1 MTLAETGPAKRKIIK
16 TALSDKIFDL
26 VNYILLALALIA
38 VLYPLYF
45 MCIASISEPNALYQG
60 RVILLPKDITWL
72 GYQRIFSNAVIFRSY
87 LNSIIYT
94 IAGVLVSLIL
104 TIPTAFALSRPELPG
119 RSVIIKLM
127 IFTMYFYGGMI
138 PLYIVVR
145 NFHLLNTMWALILPT
160 AIVTYNLI
168 VARSFYVSMIPSE
181 LFEASVLDGCNYTKF
196 FFYIVLPLSK
206 AIIAVMILFYATK
219 MWNGFMDALI
229 YLNSERKFPLQL
241 VLRNIL
247 LQSQALALLDDSTAV
262 AEQQKATELIK
273 YAVVVAASLPMLCLY
288 PFIQKYF
295 VSGVMIGAV
304 KG

>member
-1 MTLAETGPAKRKIIK
+1 
-16 TALSDKIFDL
+16 
-26 VNYILLALALIA
+26 
-38 VLYPLYF
+38 
-45 MCIASISEPNALYQG
+45 
-60 RVILLPKDITWL
+60 
-72 GYQRIFSNAVIFRSY
+72 
-87 LNSIIYT
+87 
-94 IAGVLVSLIL
+94 
-104 TIPTAFALSRPELPG
+104 
-119 RSVIIKLM
+119 M
-127 IFTMYFYGGMI
+127 IFTMYFYGGMV

-145 NFHLLNTMWALILPT
+145 GFRLLNTMWALILPT

-168 VARSFYVSMIPSE
+168 VARSFYISMIPGE

-196 FFYIVLPLSK
+196 FFYIALPLSK
-206 AIIAVMILFYATK
+206 AIIAVMVLFYATK

-229 YLNSERKFPLQL
+229 YLNSENKFPLQL

-273 YAVVVAASLPMLCLY
+273 YGVVVVASLPMLCLY
-288 PFIQKYF
+288 PFIQKHF

>member
-1 MTLAETGPAKRKIIK
+1 MVRKYTGIK
-16 TALSDKIFDL
+16 ASMVDRIYDTS
-26 VNYILLALALIA
+26 VYIVLTLALIA
-38 VLYPLYF
+38 VFYPLYF
-45 MCIASISEPNALYQG
+45 MIIASFSDPNAIYQG
-60 RVILLPKDITWL
+60 RVILLPKDMTLL
-72 GYQRIFSNAVIFRSY
+72 GYQRIFSNALIFRSY

-94 IAGVLVSLIL
+94 ISGVLVSLIL

-119 RSVIIKLM
+119 RAWIMKLM

-145 NFHLLNTMWALILPT
+145 YLKLLNTMWSLIFPT

-168 VARSFYVSMIPSE
+168 VARAFYIYMIPSE

-196 FFYIVLPLSK
+196 FTYIVLPLSK
-206 AIIAVMILFYATK
+206 SIISVMVLFYATK

-229 YLNSERKFPLQL
+229 YLSTENKFPLQL

-262 AEQQKATELIK
+262 AEQQKTTELIK
-273 YAVVVAASLPMLCLY
+273 YGVVVVASFPMLCLY
-288 PFIQKYF
+288 PFIQKHF
-295 VSGVMIGAV
+295 VTGVMIGAV
-304 KG
+304 KE

>member
-1 MTLAETGPAKRKIIK
+1 MNNKINAKAIK
-16 TALSDKIFDL
+16 PSYSDKVFNLI
-26 VNYILLALALIA
+26 VYTLLGFALIV

-45 MCIASISEPNALYQG
+45 MCIASISDPNALYQG
-60 RVILLPKDITWL
+60 RVLLLPKDITFL
-72 GYQRIFSNAVIFRSY
+72 GYQRIFSNMVIFRSY

-94 IAGVLVSLIL
+94 IAGVSVSLVL

-119 RSVIIKLM
+119 GKIIIKLM

-145 NFHLLNTMWALILPT
+145 SLNLLNSMWSLILPT

-168 VARSFYVSMIPSE
+168 VARAFYLSMIPSE

-196 FFYIVLPLSK
+196 FVYIVLPLSK
-206 AIIAVMILFYATK
+206 AIISVMVLFYATK

-229 YLNSERKFPLQL
+229 YLSTESKFPLQL

-247 LQSQALALLDDSTAV
+247 LQSQALALLDDATAV
-262 AEQQKATELIK
+262 AAQQRATELIK
-273 YAVVVAASLPMLCLY
+273 YGVVVVASFPMLCLY
-288 PFIQKYF
+288 PFIQKHF
-295 VSGVMIGAV
+295 VSGIMIGAV

>member
-1 MTLAETGPAKRKIIK
+1 MKRKHAGIK
-16 TALSDKIFDL
+16 ASMVDRIYDTGVYIVLSL
-26 VNYILLALALIA
+26 SLIA
-38 VLYPLYF
+38 VFYPLYF
-45 MCIASISEPNALYQG
+45 MVIASFSDPNAIYQG
-60 RVILLPKDITWL
+60 RVILVPKDVTIL
-72 GYQRIFSNAVIFRSY
+72 GYQRIFSNTLIFRSY
-87 LNSIIYT
+87 MNSILYT
-94 IAGVLVSLIL
+94 VSGVLVSLIL

-119 RSVIIKLM
+119 RAWIMKLM

-145 NFHLLNTMWALILPT
+145 YLRLLNTMWSLIFPT

-168 VARSFYVSMIPSE
+168 VARSFYIYMIPSE

-196 FFYIVLPLSK
+196 FGYIVLPLSK
-206 AIIAVMILFYATK
+206 AIISVMVLFYATK

-229 YLNSERKFPLQL
+229 YLSTENKFPLQL

-262 AEQQKATELIK
+262 AEQQKTTELIK
-273 YAVVVAASLPMLCLY
+273 YGVVVVASFPMLCLY
-288 PFIQKYF
+288 PFIQKHF
-295 VSGVMIGAV
+295 VTGVMIGAV

>member
-1 MTLAETGPAKRKIIK
+1 MRPSLVDRIYDISVYIIL
-16 TALSDKIFDL
+16 TAA
-26 VNYILLALALIA
+26 LLA

-45 MCIASISEPNALYQG
+45 MIIASISDPNAIYQG
-60 RVILLPKDITWL
+60 RVILLPQDITTL
-72 GYQRIFSNAVIFRSY
+72 GYQRIFSNALIFRSY

-94 IAGVLVSLIL
+94 ICGVLVSLIL

-119 RSVIIKLM
+119 RAWIMKLM

-145 NFHLLNTMWALILPT
+145 YLKLLNTMWSLIFPT

-168 VARSFYVSMIPSE
+168 VARAFYISMIPSE

-196 FFYIVLPLSK
+196 FGYIVLPLSK
-206 AIIAVMILFYATK
+206 AIISVMVLFYATK

-229 YLNSERKFPLQL
+229 YLSTENKFPLQL

-262 AEQQKATELIK
+262 AEQQKTTELIK
-273 YAVVVAASLPMLCLY
+273 YGVVVVASFPMLCLY
-288 PFIQKYF
+288 PCIQKYF
-295 VSGVMIGAV
+295 VAGIMIGAV

>member
-1 MTLAETGPAKRKIIK
+1 VKSRTAVKPARSDRAFDVILYVFLGA
-16 TALSDKIFDL
+16 AL
-26 VNYILLALALIA
+26 VA

-45 MCIASISEPNALYQG
+45 MCIASVSDPNALYQG
-60 RVILLPKDITWL
+60 RVILLPKDLTFL
-72 GYQRIFSNAVIFRSY
+72 GYERIFSNTVIFQSY

-94 IAGVLVSLIL
+94 IAGVLVSLVL
-104 TIPTAFALSRPELPG
+104 TIPAAFALSRPELPG
-119 RSVIIKLM
+119 RTIIIKLM
-127 IFTMYFYGGMI
+127 IFTMYFYGGMV

-145 NFHLLNTMWALILPT
+145 SLKLLNSMWALILPT

-196 FFYIVLPLSK
+196 FFHIVLPLSN
-206 AIIAVMILFYATK
+206 AIIAVIVLFYATK

-229 YLNSERKFPLQL
+229 YLSSESKFPLQL

-247 LQSQALALLDDSTAV
+247 LQSQAMALLDDSTAV
-262 AEQQKATELIK
+262 AEQQRATELIK
-273 YAVVVAASLPMLCLY
+273 YGVVVAASFPMLCLY
-288 PFIQKYF
+288 PFIQKHF
-295 VSGVMIGAV
+295 VSGIMIGAV

>member
-1 MTLAETGPAKRKIIK
+1 MRPSLIDCVYDIVVYIIL
-16 TALSDKIFDL
+16 TFALLS
-26 VNYILLALALIA
+26 

-45 MCIASISEPNALYQG
+45 MCIASFSDPNALYQG
-60 RVILLPKDITWL
+60 RVILLPKEVTVL
-72 GYQRIFSNAVIFRSY
+72 GYQRIFSNTVIFRSY

-94 IAGVLVSLIL
+94 IAGVLVSLVL

-119 RSVIIKLM
+119 RSWILKLM

-145 NFHLLNTMWALILPT
+145 YLKLLNTMWSLILPT

-168 VARSFYVSMIPSE
+168 VARAFYVSMIPSE

-206 AIIAVMILFYATK
+206 AIISVMVLFYATK

-229 YLNSERKFPLQL
+229 YLSTESKFPLQL

-247 LQSQALALLDDSTAV
+247 LQSQALALLDDATAV

-273 YAVVVAASLPMLCLY
+273 YGVVVVASFPMLCLY
-288 PFIQKYF
+288 PFIQKHF
-295 VSGVMIGAV
+295 VSGIMIGAV

>member
-1 MTLAETGPAKRKIIK
+1 MRVIQKPGVKSVGIDR
-16 TALSDKIFDL
+16 IFDL
-26 VNYILLALALIA
+26 IVYVLLAFALIT

-60 RVILLPKDITWL
+60 RVVLLPKDITYL
-72 GYQRIFSNAVIFRSY
+72 GYQRIFSNNTIFNSY

-94 IAGVLVSLIL
+94 IVGVLVSLVL
-104 TIPTAFALSRPELPG
+104 TIPTAFAISRPELPG
-119 RSVIIKLM
+119 RKIIIKLM

-145 NFHLLNTMWALILPT
+145 NLKLLNGMWALILPT

-229 YLNSERKFPLQL
+229 YLSSESKFPLQL

-273 YAVVVAASLPMLCLY
+273 YGVVVVASFPMLCLY
-288 PFIQKYF
+288 PFIQKHF